1 VLLEA
6 MSCGIPVISTR
17 VGAVPEMMTD
27 KQGIMIAVNDEQA
40 LITAMKQMMEHY
52 HHYQSK
58 EIRQYI
64 VNQYSY
70 PAISKVFDRLFD
82 EALLT

>member
-1 VLLEA
+1 
-6 MSCGIPVISTR
+6 
-17 VGAVPEMMTD
+17 
-27 KQGIMIAVNDEQA
+27 
-40 LITAMKQMMEHY
+40 MEHY